1 MLNFD
6 VLLKENFDLTHDFR
20 AKLCLSNFQCSVQYC
35 PVTTVTL
42 RTESKANFIFFAPIS
57 A

>member
-42 RTESKANFIFFAPIS
+42 RTESKANFIFFAPIR